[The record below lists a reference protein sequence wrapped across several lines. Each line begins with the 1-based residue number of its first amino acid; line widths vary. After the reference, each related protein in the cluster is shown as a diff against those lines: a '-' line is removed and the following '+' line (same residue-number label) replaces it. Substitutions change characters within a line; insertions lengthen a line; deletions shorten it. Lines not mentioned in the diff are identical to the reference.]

1 MPLHDWTT
9 VVAGTFH
16 DFHYIWVAEIRRRL
30 NGGLL
35 PDGYYAQ
42 AEQVTGA
49 AVPDVLTLHDDSE
62 SADNL
67 PADSTALHPKSAIAL
82 LDSPPRVQLTQS
94 AEERLY
100 ARKRDRVAVRHR
112 SGDRTV
118 ALIDVVSPGNK
129 HSVAE
134 LRRFMEKIDSALEV
148 GIHSLVIDVHP
159 PGRHDAEGLHAAFWD
174 YAFGE
179 PSETTT
185 APRATMASYR
195 ADINGLATAYVQP
208 VELKATLPDMPL
220 FLTPDWYISVPLE
233 ETYMKAWDDFPDRWK
248 RVVMGEAKP

>member
-16 DFHYIWVAEIRRRL
+16 DFHYIWIAEIRRRL

-35 PDGYYAQ
+35 PEGYYAQ

-49 AVPDVLTLHDDSE
+49 AAPDVLTLHNESE
-62 SADNL
+62 SADIG
-67 PADSTALHPKSAIAL
+67 PADAAVPPKSAIVL
-82 LDSPPRVQLTQS
+82 LDSPPQVQLTQS

-129 HSVAE
+129 HSVAK
-134 LRRFMEKIDSALEV
+134 LRRFPEKIDSALEAGV
-148 GIHSLVIDVHP
+148 HCLVIDIHP

-179 PSETTT
+179 PQETPT
-185 APRATMASYR
+185 APRATMSSYR
-195 ADINGLATAYVQP
+195 ADIDNIATAYVQP
-208 VELKATLPDMPL
+208 VELNGTLPDMPL
-220 FLTPDWYISVPLE
+220 FLTADWYINLPLE
-233 ETYMKAWDDFPDRWK
+233 ETYMNAWAEFPDRWK
-248 RVVMGEAKP
+248 RVVCGKAEV

>member
-1 MPLHDWTT
+1 MPLHDRTT

-16 DFHYIWVAEIRRRL
+16 DFHYIWVAEIRRQL
-30 NGGLL
+30 NSGLL

-49 AVPDVLTLHDDSE
+49 AVPDVLTLQDESGSTDVG
-62 SADNL
+62 SADSVV
-67 PADSTALHPKSAIAL
+67 PPKLAIAL
-82 LDSPPRVQLTQS
+82 LDSPPQVQLTQS

-134 LRRFMEKIDSALEV
+134 LRRFLEKIDSALEAGV
-148 GIHSLVIDVHP
+148 HCLVIDVHP
-159 PGRHDAEGLHAAFWD
+159 PGRHDPLGLHAAFWD

-179 PSETTT
+179 PHQAPAS
-185 APRATMASYR
+185 PRATMASYR
-195 ADINGLATAYVQP
+195 ADVDRIATAYVQP
-208 VELKATLPDMPL
+208 VDLNSVLPDMPL
-220 FLTPDWYISVPLE
+220 FLTPDWYINLPLE
-233 ETYMKAWDDFPDRWK
+233 ETYMNAWAEFPDRWK
-248 RVVMGEAKP
+248 RVVCGKAEA

>member
-30 NGGLL
+30 NDGLL

-49 AVPDVLTLHDDSE
+49 AVPDVLTLHDE
-62 SADNL
+62 SQ
-67 PADSTALHPKSAIAL
+67 PADTLAADSSVLPKSAIAL
-82 LDSPPRVQLTQS
+82 LDSPPQVQLTQS
-94 AEERLY
+94 AEERIY

-129 HSVAE
+129 HSLAE
-134 LRRFMEKIDSALEV
+134 LRRFMQKIDSALEV
-148 GIHSLVIDVHP
+148 GIHCLVIDVHP
-159 PGRHDAEGLHAAFWD
+159 PGRHDPQGLHAAFWD

-179 PSETTT
+179 PQEVLTT
-185 APRATMASYR
+185 PRATMASYR
-195 ADINGLATAYVQP
+195 ADINSLATAYVQP
-208 VELKATLPDMPL
+208 VELSTALPDMPL
-220 FLTPDWYISVPLE
+220 FLTPDWYINVSLE
-233 ETYMKAWDDFPDRWK
+233 ETYMNAWSEFPDRWK
-248 RVVMGEAKP
+248 RVVSSEVEC

>member
-42 AEQVTGA
+42 AEQVTGV
-49 AVPDVLTLHDDSE
+49 AVPDVLTLHDESQ
-62 SADNL
+62 SADKL
-67 PADSTALHPKSAIAL
+67 AADSGVLPKSAIAL
-82 LDSPPRVQLTQS
+82 LDSPPQVQLTQS
-94 AEERLY
+94 AEQRIY

-129 HSVAE
+129 YSLAE
-134 LRRFMEKIDSALEV
+134 LRRFMQKIDSALEV
-148 GIHSLVIDVHP
+148 GIHCLVIDVHP
-159 PGRHDAEGLHAAFWD
+159 PGRHDPQGLHAAFWD

-179 PSETTT
+179 PQEALTT
-185 APRATMASYR
+185 PRATMASYR
-195 ADINGLATAYVQP
+195 ADINSLATAYVQP
-208 VELKATLPDMPL
+208 VELNAALPDMPL
-220 FLTPDWYISVPLE
+220 FLTPDWYINVSLE
-233 ETYMKAWDDFPDRWK
+233 ETYMNAWSEFPDRWK
-248 RVVMGEAKP
+248 RVVSGEVEC

>member
-30 NGGLL
+30 NSGLL

-49 AVPDVLTLHDDSE
+49 AVPDVLTLQDESG
-62 SADNL
+62 SADVGS
-67 PADSTALHPKSAIAL
+67 ADSVVPPKSAIAL
-82 LDSPPRVQLTQS
+82 LDSPPQVQLTQS

-134 LRRFMEKIDSALEV
+134 LRRFLEKIDSALEAGV
-148 GIHSLVIDVHP
+148 HCLVIDVHP
-159 PGRHDAEGLHAAFWD
+159 PGSARRSGPALRSGIMHSVNLNKLWRHHE
-174 YAFGE
+174 
-179 PSETTT
+179 
-185 APRATMASYR
+185 
-195 ADINGLATAYVQP
+195 QP
-208 VELKATLPDMPL
+208 WHPTEQTSTGSQPPMCSRS
-220 FLTPDWYISVPLE
+220 T
-233 ETYMKAWDDFPDRWK
+233 
-248 RVVMGEAKP
+248 